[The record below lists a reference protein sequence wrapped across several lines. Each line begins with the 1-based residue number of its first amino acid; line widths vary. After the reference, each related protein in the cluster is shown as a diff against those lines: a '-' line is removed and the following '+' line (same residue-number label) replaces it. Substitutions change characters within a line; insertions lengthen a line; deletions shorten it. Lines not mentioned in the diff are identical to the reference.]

1 MRAPWVISTT
11 PSESTSSEP
20 ASPPGPLP
28 FTGMLELSTP
38 IARCILVLFIVVH
51 AVLAFG
57 DGQQTAI
64 FPFELLAF
72 FAVST
77 AAVWITRSARDPLPL
92 ATTLIVLSLLAVTE
106 SVMSF
111 GVSAAGAGPF
121 AQWHLGAITLVLL
134 ILAVRGQPGIA
145 WAGYAVLF
153 VATVLWAVAN
163 GLTAGDGVGLV
174 IRHSG
179 TLLAGTL
186 AAVGLRRSTTTLA
199 RFNHQWSV
207 NAAVEAIEMASI
219 EERQAQLAR
228 LNALARPALERLAVV
243 HELTDDERAHCMLV
257 EATLRDA
264 IRARSLFI
272 EPVVSAARAA
282 RERGVEV
289 TLLDD
294 SGDQPP
300 ADLPMVAQVL
310 ATQLDAVTSGRL
322 TARLLPADRPVL
334 ATVVI
339 ESTESRMLALTPAGT
354 LRDA

>member
-1 MRAPWVISTT
+1 
-11 PSESTSSEP
+11 
-20 ASPPGPLP
+20 
-28 FTGMLELSTP
+28 MLELSTP
-38 IARCILVLFIVVH
+38 IARGILVLFIVVH
-51 AVLAFG
+51 AVLAFS
-57 DGQQTAI
+57 DTQRAAV
-64 FPFELLAF
+64 FPVELAAF
-72 FAVST
+72 IAVST
-77 AAVWITRSARDPLPL
+77 AAVWITRSDRDPLPL
-92 ATTLIVLSLLAVTE
+92 ESTSSVLSLLAVTE
-106 SVMSF
+106 ALMF
-111 GVSAAGAGPF
+111 FAVSPVGAAPF
-121 AQWHLGAITLVLL
+121 AHWHLGAITLVLL

-153 VATVLWAVAN
+153 VATVLWARWN
-163 GLTAGDGVGLV
+163 GLGTGDGVALV
-174 IRHSG
+174 IRHAG

-186 AAVGLRRSTTTLA
+186 AAVGLRRSVTTLTA
-199 RFNHQWSV
+199 LNRQWSV
-207 NAAVEAIEMASI
+207 NAAAEAFELASI

-228 LNALARPALERLAVV
+228 LNALARPALERLAVA

-264 IRARSLFI
+264 IRARCLFI

-300 ADLPMVAQVL
+300 VDLPMVARVV
-310 ATQLDAVTSGRL
+310 AAQLDTVTSGRL

-339 ESTESRMLALTPAGT
+339 ESTENRMLALTPAGT